1 MDGDEFL
8 VIAFLILLLIGVPI
22 GVGLLLYFIPKRLGY
37 PKAARNLTITYVLIV
52 MFILAR
58 HYIEDLKHDRKLENA
73 ILLADREAP
82 IGWVYLRIFKDSS
95 FEFESRGFGGGTV
108 YSGKA
113 EIISDTIFFFYKDS
127 IPKAGNTAVYS
138 DKYVAFTNGSYPE
151 RVEIS
156 LSKLGAK

>member
-8 VIAFLILLLIGVPI
+8 MIAFLILLFIGVPI
-22 GVGLLLYFIPKRLGY
+22 VVGLLLYFIPKRLGY

-58 HYIEDLKHDRKLENA
+58 HYIEDLRHDLKLKNA

-95 FEFESRGFGGGTV
+95 FEFETGTV
-108 YSGKA
+108 YAGKA
-113 EIISDTIFFFYKDS
+113 KITSDSIFFFYTGT
-127 IPKAGNTAVYS
+127 IPKAGTMAVYS
-138 DKYVAFTNGSYPE
+138 DKYVTFTNGSYTE

-156 LSKLGAK
+156 LNKLGAK